1 MKNMKKQIQND
12 RIQVTVLGGGREIGA
27 NSYLL
32 QWGDANILLD
42 AGQDPQSE
50 LSDALVPI
58 HRIPNKLDAMII
70 THSHFD
76 HIGSMPFIWNKR
88 NPKKIITQKF
98 SRPIIEMMTKSTV
111 LHMRNFDQDSQKY
124 AYSESY
130 SFFNLKKLISLLRET
145 SYPYNHTFK
154 VTDKISGF
162 FFNAGHILGSSGIVL
177 TDGDYTF
184 AYTGDI
190 ALKDHG
196 IHRGVDL
203 PKMENLDCLMIES
216 TTSSE
221 ENPINEE
228 EQWHYFFDKINDAY
242 ERKSRILIPAFA
254 LGRSQD
260 VVALIGYGKRTGKIH
275 QNIPVHLVGSGNRIS
290 KIYEKYKNELRQE
303 ILPKSLSDDYKP
315 ARFGDIQ
322 SIYKSYVRDKQTAII
337 VATNGMMGPG
347 SPAAV
352 LASKMVHNPDE
363 TIIFS
368 GYQAPTTLG
377 YEVLNSK
384 TGSIVD
390 FGEDKIEN
398 IQINTPHIYQVRMS
412 GHGSKA
418 DMVTIADALGPNNI
432 GVIHGAPSSVNNLI
446 KELQNNHTTVL
457 GPEKGETLLL
467 RTPGDKSMRAKSDIK
482 AQIITV
488 GTSLL
493 VNFKKTRKGKHPTA
507 KNLVEFLHNNKDKS
521 KACSAEIQTMNGI
534 DIKRGDYLYFIS
546 SGDEDGLMCG
556 EALSQAY
563 NQFGYYSKN
572 IPIPGLTKNYD
583 SFKKFGLPQFIQA
596 LVNIIE
602 SHGNNAN
609 IIATGGFKAE
619 TAYAAMV
626 GSLTEVSVYYIHE
639 DFQNVIELPGL
650 PVGLDFSAWTTYFN
664 TIEFVLMQNKIK
676 KAREIIDTQL
686 PSYMNIL
693 FDEDEDLKQIILTPI
708 GQLVKRLHSEYIL
721 SQEQIM
727 TLMCGAKRKHLWG
740 TGNIK
745 IKEIP
750 NKEIRLILERF
761 QMQQAFIREMRLGKM
776 LAETAKQNLIKF
788 HHRENEKVFYHLLT
802 PNGGQELVIHT
813 YSGVEKEFVNRVGET
828 IMV

>member
-1 MKNMKKQIQND
+1 MTKKKHLVQND
-12 RIQVTVLGGGREIGA
+12 RIQITVLGGGREIGA

-58 HRIPNKLDAMII
+58 HRVPDDLDAMII
-70 THSHFD
+70 THGHFD
-76 HIGSMPFIWNKR
+76 HIGSLPFIFSNR
-88 NPKKIITQKF
+88 NPKKIISQKF
-98 SRPIIEMMTKSTV
+98 SCPIIEQMTESTINYMKN
-111 LHMRNFDQDSQKY
+111 HDQDSQKY
-124 AYSESY
+124 AYSKSY
-130 SFFNLKKLISLLRET
+130 TFFNVKELKKLMRET
-145 SYPYNHTFK
+145 SYPYGHEFK
-154 VTDKISGF
+154 VTDKINGF
-162 FFNAGHILGSSGIVL
+162 FFNAGHILGSSSIVL
-177 TDGDYTF
+177 SDGDYTF

-203 PKMENLDCLMIES
+203 PKMKNLDCLMIES

-221 ENPINEE
+221 ENTINEE
-228 EQWHYFFDKINDAY
+228 EQWNYFFDKINDAY

-260 VVALIGYGKRTGKIH
+260 VVALIGHGKRTGKI
-275 QNIPVHLVGSGNRIS
+275 QQDIPVHLVGSGNRIS
-290 KIYEKYKNELRQE
+290 KIYEKYKDELRQE
-303 ILPKSLSDDYKP
+303 ILPKSLSDDYKV
-315 ARFGDIQ
+315 ARFDDIQ
-322 SIYKSYVRDKQTAII
+322 SIYKSYVRDERTAII
-337 VATNGMMGPG
+337 VATNGMMGSG

-352 LASKMVHNPDE
+352 MASNMVHNPNE

-398 IQINTPHIYQVRMS
+398 IQINTPHIYQIRMS

-418 DMVTIADALGPNNI
+418 DMVTIANTLGPKNI
-432 GVIHGAPSSVNNLI
+432 GVIHGSPSSVDNLI
-446 KELQNNHTTVL
+446 KDLKNNHTTVL

-467 RTPGDKSMRAKSDIK
+467 RTPDDKSMRAKSDIK

-493 VNFKKTRKGKHPTA
+493 VNFKNTQTGEQPTV
-507 KNLVEFLHNNKDKS
+507 KNLVEFLYNNKDNS

-534 DIKRGDYLYFIS
+534 DIKMGDYLYFIS

-556 EALSQAY
+556 EALTQAY

-583 SFKKFGLPQFIQA
+583 SFKKYGLPQFIQA
-596 LVNIIE
+596 IVNVIE

-626 GSLTEVSVYYIHE
+626 GSLTQVSVYYIHE

-664 TIEFVLMQNKIK
+664 TIEFILMQNKIK

-761 QMQQAFIREMRLGKM
+761 QMHQAFIREIRIGKI
-776 LAETAKQNLIKF
+776 LAETSKQNLIKF

-802 PNGGQELVIHT
+802 PNGGQEIIITT
-813 YSGVEKEFVNRVGET
+813 YFGVEKELVNRVGK
-828 IMV
+828 IIQV